1 MVGFPLPEMRI
12 NQYIAVLD
20 SCVLVPMPVA
30 DTLLRLAE
38 EPAFYSPR
46 WSEHI
51 LSEVERVLRDKW
63 KYPESSV
70 QRRIQVMKDSF
81 PEAMVTGYEELI
93 DAMKNQTNDRHVLAA
108 AVRCG
113 AHAIV
118 SDNTKHFPAGLLQP
132 YDLECITADEFLEH
146 QYHLNPDLFI
156 SKLVEQ
162 ASDIGWTLHQLISKH
177 VPSLAKLITPPAK

>member
-1 MVGFPLPEMRI
+1 MRI

-20 SCVLVPMPVA
+20 SCVLVPMPVV

-51 LSEVERVLRDKW
+51 LSEVERVLLDKW
-63 KYPESSV
+63 KYPKDSV
-70 QRRIQVMKDSF
+70 ERRIQVMRDSF

-93 DAMKNQTNDRHVLAA
+93 DPMKNDEKDRHVLAA

-118 SDNTKHFPAGLLQP
+118 SNNKKHFPAKLLEP
-132 YDLECITADEFLEH
+132 FELECITADEFLEH

-156 SKLVEQ
+156 SKLSEQ
-162 ASDIGWTLHQLISKH
+162 ASDINWTLHQLISKH
-177 VPSLAKLITPPAK
+177 VPSLARLITPPTP

>member
-1 MVGFPLPEMRI
+1 MRI

-20 SCVLVPMPVA
+20 ACVLVPMPVV

-51 LSEVERVLRDKW
+51 LLEVERVLIEKW
-63 KYPESSV
+63 NYPKDSV
-70 QRRIQVMKDSF
+70 ERRIQVMRDSF
-81 PEAMVTGYEELI
+81 PEAMVAGYEGLI
-93 DAMKNQTNDRHVLAA
+93 DAMKNDRKDRHVLAA

-118 SDNTKHFPAGLLQP
+118 SNNKKHFPANLLEP
-132 YDLECITADEFLEH
+132 YEMECITADEFLEH

-156 SKLVEQ
+156 SKLTDQ
-162 ASDIGWTLHQLISKH
+162 ASDINWTLHQLISKH
-177 VPSLAKLITPPAK
+177 VPSLGRLITPPTG

>member
-1 MVGFPLPEMRI
+1 MGI
-12 NQYIAVLD
+12 NQYTVVLD
-20 SCVLVPMPVA
+20 SCVLVPMPVV

-46 WSEHI
+46 WSEDI
-51 LSEVERVLRDKW
+51 LAEVEHVLLDKW
-63 KYPESSV
+63 NYPEISV
-70 QRRIQVMKDSF
+70 KRRIQAMKDAF
-81 PEAMVTGYEELI
+81 PEAMVAGYQELI
-93 DAMKNQTNDRHVLAA
+93 GAMTNDEQDRHVLAV

-118 SDNTKHFPAGLLQP
+118 SNNKAHFPERILQP
-132 YDLECITADEFLEH
+132 YELECITADEFLEH

-162 ASDIGWTLHQLISKH
+162 ASDINWTLHQLISKH
-177 VPSLAKLITPPAK
+177 VPSLARLIAAPPG